1 MFIDEAEVFWKA
13 GNGGNGCC
21 SFRREKYLP
30 KGGPDGGDGGKG
42 GDVVLECSP
51 HVNDLSEFRYK
62 PQAKAQSGQDGMG
75 SDCYGRGGD
84 DCILKVPP
92 GTQIL
97 DRYTQTLVAEV
108 LKPNTRLVI
117 LKGGRGGLGNLHFK
131 SSVNQA
137 PRKATRGQPGE
148 EGRFKLVL
156 KTIADVGLV
165 GFPNAGKS
173 SLICCLTNAQ
183 PKVANYPFT
192 TLHANVG
199 VLTEENRHLLIAD
212 IPGLIEGASQNK
224 GLGYRFLRHI
234 ERCQALLMV
243 LDVGSEE
250 HEPWK
255 DFEQLRNELSLY
267 GMGLSEKPF
276 IVIANKRDLSGFE
289 ENYRIFMQK
298 FPKLTVLPISCKSG
312 DGLEALRTYLF
323 EHFMPK
329 TKEETE
335 ENGSETG
342 EALNIQDASDKK
354 EPKACVW

>member
-62 PQAKAQSGQDGMG
+62 PQAKAQNGQDGMG
-75 SDCYGRGGD
+75 SDCYGRGGED
-84 DCILKVPP
+84 RVLQVPP
-92 GTQIL
+92 GTQII
-97 DRYTQTLVAEV
+97 DRFTNCLVAEV

-131 SSVNQA
+131 SSINRT
-137 PRKATRGQPGE
+137 PRRATRGKPGE

-173 SLICCLTNAQ
+173 SLIRCLTDAR

-199 VLTEENRHLLIAD
+199 VLTEDNRHLLIAD

-224 GLGYRFLRHI
+224 GLGFRFLRHI

-243 LDVGSEE
+243 LDVGTEE

-289 ENYRIFMQK
+289 ENYRIFTQK
-298 FPKLTVLPISCKSG
+298 FPKITVIPISCQNG
-312 DGLEALRTYLF
+312 EGLEILRSYLF
-323 EHFMPK
+323 ENFMPK
-329 TKEETE
+329 PEKNE
-335 ENGSETG
+335 ENTLEADVKTSEGSKISEG
-342 EALNIQDASDKK
+342 IEISK
-354 EPKACVW
+354 